1 MMEENLFTPC
11 DLSTAAPIDIA
22 KAIVKILDE
31 RKAKNITLLHVEE
44 NTILSDYFVICS
56 GNSNT
61 QIKGLCDEVE
71 YKLGL
76 CGVVPKGIEG
86 ENEAS
91 WILMDYYSVIVH
103 IFNRELRDF
112 YKLEKLWANS
122 EPVDISDLLTRD

>member
-1 MMEENLFTPC
+1 MEETLFTPY
-11 DLSTAAPIDIA
+11 DLSGAAPVDIA
-22 KAIVKILDE
+22 KAIVRILDE
-31 RKAKNITLLHVEE
+31 RKAKNIALLHVEE
-44 NTILSDYFVICS
+44 NTILSDYFVICT

-61 QIKGLCDEVE
+61 QIKGICDEVE

-76 CGVVPKGIEG
+76 CGITPRGIEG

-122 EPVDISDLLTRD
+122 QSVDISDLLRND